1 MALDDKV
8 DEGSKETKILPLV
21 KLCDIKGDYLSAVYG
36 YGDGGEFLS
45 GWICMDPYGECKGK
59 NDDCP
64 HFQELNSEY
73 FEELSE

>member
-36 YGDGGEFLS
+36 YGDGGEFYLD
-45 GWICMDPYGECKGK
+45 GYVWILMENAKARMMIVLIFK
-59 NDDCP
+59 
-64 HFQELNSEY
+64 S
-73 FEELSE
+73 